1 MKFKA
6 DIKRRFRK
14 LKTIYLH
21 EEDMMYAVHRIDRMY
36 PKHKLIKISHTN

>member
-14 LKTIYLH
+14 PKTIHLH
-21 EEDMMYAVHRIDRMY
+21 EEDMMYAVHHIDRMY
-36 PKHKLIKISHTN
+36 PKHKLIKINYIS